1 METTMNI
8 KKILLIASVS
18 FVSLSANA
26 ESYKLN
32 MSTVLAPN
40 NPLTKGLFHFK
51 KEVESATDGDIK
63 VNVFASGSLGG
74 TGDLIEQA
82 RAGSNVSMMADPSR
96 LQNYV
101 NDFGVLAS
109 PYVFNSLE
117 QAQKYY
123 KSDAFKELE
132 AELQQ
137 KGGLVIL
144 SANWFQG
151 TRMLITKKP
160 VSTPADVKGM
170 RIRAAGSTI
179 GVKTVEILGGTATPM
194 PWNEAY
200 TALQQQVIDGVE
212 VHPAAFYDSKL
223 YEVANYIQ
231 PTNHAFLMTYLVVG
245 EQWLKSLPEGY
256 QALLKEKASNSGDF
270 VTKTILE
277 NEQKYID
284 ESIKHGMKLN
294 KVDIK
299 KFQENSKGLFDSIG
313 LSSEYKKVEASLK

>member
-1 METTMNI
+1 MNT
-8 KKILLIASVS
+8 KKILLAA
-18 FVSLSANA
+18 SLSCVGMTASA

-40 NPLTKGLFHFK
+40 NPLTKGLKHFK
-51 KEVESATDGDIK
+51 AEVEAATEGDIK
-63 VNVFASGSLGG
+63 INVYPSGSLGG

-109 PYVFNSLE
+109 PYVFESLE
-117 QAQKYY
+117 QAQNYY
-123 KSDAFKELE
+123 QSDAFSDLQT
-132 AELQQ
+132 ELQQ
-137 KGGLVIL
+137 KSGLVIL

-151 TRMLITKKP
+151 TRMLVTKKP
-160 VSTPADVKGM
+160 VSSPEDVEGM

-179 GVKTVEILGGTATPM
+179 GVKTVEVLGGTATPM

-223 YEVANYIQ
+223 YEVADYIQ

-245 EQWLKSLPEGY
+245 EYWLNSLPEEY
-256 QALLKEKASNSGDF
+256 KTLLKEEAVEAGEF
-270 VTKTILE
+270 VTKMILE
-277 NEQKYID
+277 NEKQYID
-284 ESIKHGMKLN
+284 ESIQHGMTFN
-294 KVDIK
+294 DVDIEP
-299 KFQENSKGLFDSIG
+299 FQENSKTLYKALD
-313 LSSEYKKVEASLK
+313 LTEEYEKVQESLN

>member
-1 METTMNI
+1 MNI
-8 KKILLIASVS
+8 KKIVLIASVS
-18 FVSLSANA
+18 LVSLSANA

-51 KEVESATDGDIK
+51 KEVESATNGDFKI
-63 VNVFASGSLGG
+63 NVFPSGSLGG
-74 TGDLIEQA
+74 TNDLVEQA

-101 NDFGVLAS
+101 SDFGVLAS
-109 PYVFNSLE
+109 PYVFESLE
-117 QAQKYY
+117 QLQKYY

-160 VSTPADVKGM
+160 VSTPADAKGM

-231 PTNHAFLMTYLVVG
+231 PTNHTFLMTYLVVG
-245 EQWLKSLPEGY
+245 EQWFKSLPEGY
-256 QALLKEKASNSGDF
+256 QTLLKEKASETGDL
-270 VTKTILE
+270 VTANILK
-277 NEQKYID
+277 NEQSYID
-284 ESIKHGMKLN
+284 ESVKHGMTFHN
-294 KVDIK
+294 VDIK
-299 KFQENSKGLFDSIG
+299 KFQENSKGLFDEIG
-313 LSSEYKKVEASLK
+313 LSAEYKKVEESLK